1 MVGANTSAKSIFV
14 IANADTYVKSAS
26 ISTSVKNTVSDAIV
40 IINSLKK

>member
-26 ISTSVKNTVSDAIV
+26 TSVKNTVSDAIV